1 MPACLNKVQLIGN
14 LGRDPEI
21 RTMQSGA
28 RVVNLSI
35 ATSETWTDKHSGERR
50 EQVEWHRVVMF
61 GDQRVDIAETYL
73 RKGSKIY
80 VEGSLKT
87 RKWTGRHNEDHFT
100 TEIVLQP
107 FNGKFIMLPITSNG
121 REGTEGNDEPSSPP
135 SRDDLD
141 DDIPF

>member
-1 MPACLNKVQLIGN
+1 
-14 LGRDPEI
+14 
-21 RTMQSGA
+21 MQSGV
-28 RVVNLSI
+28 RVVTLSM
-35 ATSETWTDKHSGERR
+35 ATNETWTDKHSGERR

-61 GDQRVDIAETYL
+61 GDQLADIAETYL

-107 FNGKFIMLPITSNG
+107 HRGKFIMLPGSSG
-121 REGTEGNDEPSSPP
+121 REETEGADGPSSPP

>member
-1 MPACLNKVQLIGN
+1 MAPR
-14 LGRDPEI
+14 RD
-21 RTMQSGA
+21 
-28 RVVNLSI
+28 V
-35 ATSETWTDKHSGERR
+35 RR
-50 EQVEWHRVVMF
+50 
-61 GDQRVDIAETYL
+61 QRIDIAETYL